1 MFGVRPNSTNANPEP
16 NPAMHPQLQLDQPAE
31 PIMECPIQPSSDC
44 PTTFVFLAS
53 DSALQLHLDNFDLL
67 LEPQPTSILQVSLQG
82 HTILLVPEG
91 LQASTRPGH
100 PEFSP
105 TSLLGS
111 PLLDMPRDLVVIEPG
126 CFSASV
132 RDRESL
138 QNASHSGM
146 PWMKAPAGLLPGLH
160 LSSSS
165 FQGQVPDGLSPSVS
179 PSAEGYDP
187 WSNWSLQRSMLEPLP
202 DSPLQP
208 LSPSPPSHQEQC
220 PPSPVRPACPLCK
233 ARRRLF

>member
-1 MFGVRPNSTNANPEP
+1 MFRVSPNSTSADPGP
-16 NPAMHPQLQLDQPAE
+16 SPTMHPELQLDQPAE

-53 DSALQLHLDNFDLL
+53 DSALQLHLDDFDLL

-91 LQASTRPGH
+91 LQASTGPGN
-100 PEFSP
+100 PELSP

-111 PLLDMPRDLVVIEPG
+111 SLLDMPRDLVVIQPG
-126 CFSASV
+126 SFSASV

-138 QNASHSGM
+138 QNASHSEM
-146 PWMKAPAGLLPGLH
+146 PWVNAPAGRLLPGLH

-165 FQGQVPDGLSPSVS
+165 FQGQVPDGLSSSVS
-179 PSAEGYDP
+179 PSAEKHDP
-187 WSNWSLQRSMLEPLP
+187 WSNWSHQSSMMEPLP
-202 DSPLQP
+202 PSPL
-208 LSPSPPSHQEQC
+208 PSHQEQH
-220 PPSPVRPACPLCK
+220 PPSPLSPVHPPCK

>member
-1 MFGVRPNSTNANPEP
+1 MFGVRPNSTNANPGP

-31 PIMECPIQPSSDC
+31 PIMECPIQPSSD
-44 PTTFVFLAS
+44 S
-53 DSALQLHLDNFDLL
+53 
-67 LEPQPTSILQVSLQG
+67 
-82 HTILLVPEG
+82 
-91 LQASTRPGH
+91 STRPGH

-208 LSPSPPSHQEQC
+208 LFPFPPSHQEQC